1 MWQIPLS
8 KLSLLPPLLRS
19 LGFHNSFACQD
30 QSRCVVENMRLSQ
43 VPLAGLVTST
53 VAAVATTNLFVSSYA
68 GTVSTLLLSPA
79 AIGGYS
85 LKTVSVNTVAQT
97 SPSWLTKD
105 ELNGIIYSTDEGFF
119 GPNGSVSAYSAS
131 DSGDLTLLGRTITV
145 GGPVS
150 SVVYNGG
157 KGLALAHYG
166 GSSVTSWSIR
176 ANGTLDPLQA
186 LTFKL
191 TAPGTNPARQDAPH
205 PHQVVVDPTDSFI
218 VVPDLGADLVRV
230 FTIDKTNNL
239 LTEVTPFATPAGSG
253 PRHGAFL
260 TADCGN
266 TYFFLIAELSNTIT
280 SYKVTYGEASLGFE
294 EVFVSGTYGPTA
306 TPVGAAAAEAIIS
319 PDGKFLLTS
328 SRNATLFEIDNF
340 DSTNSTKIPSDTLQ
354 SWAID
359 DATGNLSFVQ
369 LAPAGGRFPRQ
380 FSLNKAGTLA
390 AVGLQS
396 DSRVVIVQRDVG
408 TGKFG
413 DFVASIDVG
422 GEITSVIWDE

>member
-1 MWQIPLS
+1 MRFSQIT
-8 KLSLLPPLLRS
+8 
-19 LGFHNSFACQD
+19 LG
-30 QSRCVVENMRLSQ
+30 
-43 VPLAGLVTST
+43 GLVTST
-53 VAAVATTNLFVSSYA
+53 VAATNLFVSSYS
-68 GTVSTLLLSPA
+68 GNITTLLLSPE
-79 AIGGYS
+79 AIGGFS

-131 DSGDLTLLGRTITV
+131 ESGELTLLGRSISV

-157 KGLALAHYG
+157 KGLALAHYS
-166 GSSVTSWSIR
+166 GSAVTSWSIR

-205 PHQVVVDPTDSFI
+205 PHEVIVDPTDSFI

-230 FTIDKTNNL
+230 FSIDQTTSL
-239 LTEVTPFATPAGSG
+239 LTESTAFSTPAGSG

-260 TADCGN
+260 KAECGN
-266 TYFFLIAELSNTIT
+266 TYFFLISELSNTIA
-280 SYKVTYGEASLGFE
+280 SYKVTYGDKSLSFE
-294 EVFVSGTYGPTA
+294 EVFVSGTYGPME
-306 TPVGAAAAEAIIS
+306 TPAGASAAEALIS
-319 PDGKFLLTS
+319 PDHRFLVTS
-328 SRNATLFEIDNF
+328 SRNAPLFDIDNF
-340 DSTNSTKIPSDTLQ
+340 DPNNSTKIASDTLQ
-354 SWAID
+354 TWAID
-359 DATGNLSFVQ
+359 DATGELSFTQ
-369 LAPAGGRFPRQ
+369 LAPAGGRVPRQ

-396 DSRVVIVQRDVG
+396 DSRVVILQRDVASG
-408 TGKFG
+408 EFG
-413 DFVASIDVG
+413 DFVASVDVG